1 MKGFHTSPGRP
12 SRRFPSKLCNF
23 HLPLGLHAAMKSLAI
38 GKGLSMTEL
47 VQVSLARVLHAHGR
61 PIPPDVE
68 KSYTLALSEVEKAQ
82 QAEFDEWRRIKKD
95 SMRALR
101 DAADAENRKRLGRE
115 AAMRQAQREARERLE
130 AQERADREQYAGI
143 PDLASVEV
151 PESFGVAGSSGLGVA
166 GSAGAFVAR
175 SESALGDG
183 AVSKGAGDAAN
194 AAPASQAS
202 GTRQPGS
209 GTRHP
214 VTPPAGASGEN
225 PASQAPPVDLL

>member
-82 QAEFDEWRRIKKD
+82 QAEFDEWRRIKKE

-101 DAADAENRKRLGRE
+101 DAADAENRKRLDRE
-115 AAMRQAQREARERLE
+115 AAMRQAQREARERVE
-130 AQERADREQYAGI
+130 AQERADREQYANI
-143 PDLASVEV
+143 PDLAGSA
-151 PESFGVAGSSGLGVA
+151 VAGSKGP
-166 GSAGAFVAR
+166 FVAR
-175 SESALGDG
+175 GDSAPGNG
-183 AVSKGAGDAAN
+183 AGSGGAGDAAN
-194 AAPASQAS
+194 AASASQAS

-214 VTPPAGASGEN
+214 VTPPAGTSGEN
-225 PASQAPPVDLL
+225 PASQAPAVDLL

>member
-82 QAEFDEWRRIKKD
+82 QAEFDEWRRIKKE

-101 DAADAENRKRLGRE
+101 DAADAENRKRLDRE

-130 AQERADREQYAGI
+130 AQERADREQYASI
-143 PDLASVEV
+143 PDLAGVEV
-151 PESFGVAGSSGLGVA
+151 PEVFGVAGSGVA
-166 GSAGAFVAR
+166 GSGVAGFGVAGSKGPFVAR
-175 SESALGDG
+175 AESAPEDGAGSES
-183 AVSKGAGDAAN
+183 AGDAAN
-194 AAPASQAS
+194 VAS
-202 GTRQPGS
+202 
-209 GTRHP
+209 
-214 VTPPAGASGEN
+214 
-225 PASQAPPVDLL
+225 ASQAPSVPADPGPALDPLEIL